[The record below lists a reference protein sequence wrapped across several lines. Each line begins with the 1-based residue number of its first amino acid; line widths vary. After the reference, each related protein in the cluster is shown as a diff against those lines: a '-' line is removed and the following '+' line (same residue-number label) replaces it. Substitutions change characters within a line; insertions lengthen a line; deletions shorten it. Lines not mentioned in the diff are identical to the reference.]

1 MRHFDQRVAV
11 YIDGFNLFYGLRDK
25 GWRRYYWLNVYKL
38 AENLLRAGQTL
49 AAVRYFTARVYPDAD
64 DPGKVARQNIYLEA
78 LETIAGLSTH
88 YGHFLPRTRRCPNCG
103 ELSQTY
109 EEKMTD
115 VNIAVELVRDAHEY
129 LFDAAIV
136 VSADSDLS
144 RPITAIRERFPDK
157 RTIVAFPPNR
167 FSSHLRQIADA
178 SFLMRRDTLRDS
190 QLPERITKQ
199 DGIVLTRPASWS

>member
-1 MRHFDQRVAV
+1 M
-11 YIDGFNLFYGLRDK
+11 LRP
-25 GWRRYYWLNVYKL
+25 R
-38 AENLLRAGQTL
+38 QTL
-49 AAVRYFTARVYPDAD
+49 AAARYFTARVYPDAD

-78 LETIAGLSTH
+78 LGTIPGLTIH

-103 ELSQTY
+103 ELTQTY

-115 VNIAVELVRDAHEY
+115 VNIAVEMVRDAHDD

-144 RPITAIRERFPDK
+144 RPITAIRERFPEK
-157 RTIVAFPPNR
+157 RAIVAFPPNR
-167 FSSHLRQIADA
+167 FSSHLRRIADA

-190 QLPERITKQ
+190 QLPERVVRQ
-199 DGIVLTRPASWS
+199 DGFVLTRPKSWS